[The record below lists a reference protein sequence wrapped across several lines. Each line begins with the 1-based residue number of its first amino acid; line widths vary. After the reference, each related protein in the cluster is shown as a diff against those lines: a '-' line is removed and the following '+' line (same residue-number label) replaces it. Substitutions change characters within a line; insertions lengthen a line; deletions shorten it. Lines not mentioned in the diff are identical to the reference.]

1 VPISKQADCLSKAS
15 EEV

>member
-15 EEV
+15 EDV